1 MATCPIDLSA
11 ARRGLF
17 APTPGTKLA
26 SFIVLCMATGAIWLP
41 APAAAQRHPEQ
52 ACRVEG
58 TEQPPEAL
66 TDKLQECKGVL
77 KPPRVGDADMAVE
90 PPDRANSEMPIIEP
104 GEIPD
109 QS

>member
-1 MATCPIDLSA
+1 MATCPTDLSA
-11 ARRGLF
+11 AQRELF
-17 APTPGTKLA
+17 APTRGTKLA
-26 SFIVLCMATGAIWLP
+26 SLIFLCVATGAIWLP
-41 APAAAQRHPEQ
+41 ALAAAQPHPEQ
-52 ACRVEG
+52 PCRIEG
-58 TEQPPEAL
+58 GEQPAGAL

>member
-1 MATCPIDLSA
+1 MATCPIDPSA
-11 ARRGLF
+11 ARRGRF

-26 SFIVLCMATGAIWLP
+26 SFIVLRMATGAIWLP
-41 APAAAQRHPEQ
+41 APAAAQPHPEQ

-58 TEQPPEAL
+58 AEQSPGAV